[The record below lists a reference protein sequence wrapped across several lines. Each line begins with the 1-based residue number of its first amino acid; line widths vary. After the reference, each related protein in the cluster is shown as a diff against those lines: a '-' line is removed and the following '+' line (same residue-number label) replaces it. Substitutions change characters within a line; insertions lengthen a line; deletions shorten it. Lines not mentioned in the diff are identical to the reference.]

1 MSEKIMYDG
10 TLNIT
15 LYCKNNKKAFSK
27 LFFLEKHGVEK
38 GYRFNR
44 IFVHCIALNHDLYCL
59 RTTEKVMRNILVIDD
74 TTTDIAVE
82 PFRDFYDYYIG
93 LEDSIIKDK

>member
-1 MSEKIMYDG
+1 M
-10 TLNIT
+10 
-15 LYCKNNKKAFSK
+15 
-27 LFFLEKHGVEK
+27 
-38 GYRFNR
+38 
-44 IFVHCIALNHDLYCL
+44 HCIALNHDLYCI

-74 TTTDIAVE
+74 TTTDVAVE

>member
-1 MSEKIMYDG
+1 M
-10 TLNIT
+10 
-15 LYCKNNKKAFSK
+15 
-27 LFFLEKHGVEK
+27 
-38 GYRFNR
+38 
-44 IFVHCIALNHDLYCL
+44 HCIALNHDLYCL